1 MYIFS
6 HDRHY
11 TLKER
16 WSLKT
21 IKGRELGNDEYEKLK
36 NGLDRYVKIEG
47 VDSKLV
53 NIPTIVTG
61 INDDGTIRQ
70 EEIQS
75 YASEVT
81 QENKRVID

>member
-1 MYIFS
+1 M
-6 HDRHY
+6 
-11 TLKER
+11 KMM
-16 WSLKT
+16 
-21 IKGRELGNDEYEKLK
+21 KGRELGNDEYEKLK

-81 QENKRVID
+81 QDNGRVID